1 MTLFRHESAPHH
13 SKAEVYSG
21 VRGPQSRQT
30 GFSISDEVLSS
41 LDAIRQHIINNGHIA
56 HEGPAEELK
65 TRPELLQRYLGV

>member
-1 MTLFRHESAPHH
+1 MKAPQHH

-56 HEGPAEELK
+56 HEGSAQEIK
-65 TRPELLQRYLGV
+65 ARPQILHRHLGV